1 MDRARLLTRSFRR
14 PTFIAVLPRSVV
26 LRPDERRRTFPRPQ
40 GRHSEAPS
48 YDESVSSLT
57 PQQEP
62 ETRHY
67 EPDPPDGEYAYRDY
81 EPIHPRGRLREL
93 GRKLW
98 APIAAVGLLI
108 FKFKALVL
116 ALFKFKLFVTS
127 GSMLVSIA
135 AYSWIRGWRF
145 AVGFVVLLL
154 VHELGHVLELRR
166 QGIPAS
172 APLFIPFLGAVVGLK
187 KLPPDVWREA
197 QVALAGPIL
206 GSLGALA
213 FWIAGEATGSDLLV
227 ALAFTGFF
235 LNLFNLLPVTPLDG
249 GRAVGGRAPGALGQ
263 PAWQCCV
270 GLTDRRRRT
279 RSSSSSSSWAASRSG
294 TGGGTGTSPAWSAT
308 TPSSRGSAPSS
319 PSPTSGWSRCSR
331 SR

>member
-1 MDRARLLTRSFRR
+1 
-14 PTFIAVLPRSVV
+14 
-26 LRPDERRRTFPRPQ
+26 
-40 GRHSEAPS
+40 
-48 YDESVSSLT
+48 VSSLT

-67 EPDPPDGEYAYRDY
+67 EPDQPPPGDEYPYRDY

-135 AYSWIRGWRF
+135 AYSWIWGWRF

-213 FWIAGEATGSDLLV
+213 FWIAGEATGSELLV

-249 GRAVGGRAPGALGQ
+249 GRAVAALH
-263 PAWQCCV
+263 PALWAV
-270 GLTDRRRRT
+270 GLVLLLGLTIASPNPILILVLIVGGIEVWNRWRDRNKPGVVGYYAIQPWQRAVVAVT
-279 RSSSSSSSWAASRSG
+279 YIGLVALLAV
-294 TGGGTGTSPAWSAT
+294 AMSAT
-308 TPSSRGSAPSS
+308 HIERTF
-319 PSPTSGWSRCSR
+319 
-331 SR
+331 

>member
-1 MDRARLLTRSFRR
+1 
-14 PTFIAVLPRSVV
+14 
-26 LRPDERRRTFPRPQ
+26 
-40 GRHSEAPS
+40 
-48 YDESVSSLT
+48 VSSLT

-67 EPDPPDGEYAYRDY
+67 EPDQPPPGDEYPYRDY

-135 AYSWIRGWRF
+135 AYSWIWGWRF

-213 FWIAGEATGSDLLV
+213 FWIAGEATGSELLV

-249 GRAVGGRAPGALGQ
+249 GRAVAALH
-263 PAWQCCV
+263 PALWAV
-270 GLTDRRRRT
+270 GLVLLLGLTIASPNPILILVLIVGGIEVWNRWRDRSKPGVVGYYAIQPWQRAVVAVT
-279 RSSSSSSSWAASRSG
+279 YIGLVALLAV
-294 TGGGTGTSPAWSAT
+294 AMSAT
-308 TPSSRGSAPSS
+308 HIERTF
-319 PSPTSGWSRCSR
+319 
-331 SR
+331 

>member
-1 MDRARLLTRSFRR
+1 M
-14 PTFIAVLPRSVV
+14 
-26 LRPDERRRTFPRPQ
+26 
-40 GRHSEAPS
+40 
-48 YDESVSSLT
+48 SSLT

-62 ETRHY
+62 ETGRY
-67 EPDPPDGEYAYRDY
+67 ELDPAPPADEHAYRDY

-98 APIAAVGLLI
+98 APIAAVGFLI

-116 ALFKFKLFVTS
+116 GLFKFKLFVTS

-135 AYSWIRGWRF
+135 AYSWIWGWRF
-145 AVGFVVLLL
+145 AVGFVLLLL

-206 GSLGALA
+206 GSLGAVA

-249 GRAVGGRAPGALGQ
+249 GRAVAALH
-263 PAWQCCV
+263 PALWAV
-270 GLTDRRRRT
+270 GLVLLLGLTLARPNPILILVLIVGGIEVWNRWRDRNKPGVVGYYSIQPWQRAVVGVT
-279 RSSSSSSSWAASRSG
+279 YFGLAALL
-294 TGGGTGTSPAWSAT
+294 ALAMSAT
-308 TPSSRGSAPSS
+308 HIERTF
-319 PSPTSGWSRCSR
+319 
-331 SR
+331 